1 MLEKLNLYV
10 RGVGVLLI
18 PIALIV
24 GMAGCT
30 GDDGSYAGPPGHTP
44 FQNSPPQNLEIRTW
58 YDLDAVKDNL
68 AGNHTLMNDLDST
81 ASGYWEL
88 AGPIANQ
95 GKGWAPIGFVERFFW
110 DSPFGCGGS
119 RTDWYGLHGTFD
131 GQGYEIRDLFI
142 DRPHESGVGLF
153 GVVDEGGVIKDTGA
167 VNVTVIGEYY
177 IGALVGR
184 NRGSVSNSYSS
195 GSVTGEQWGVGGL
208 VGVNHG
214 TVSNSYSTCNVI
226 GSGAIGGLVGSS
238 GFTVS
243 DCYSTGDVTGSYDI
257 GGLVGVNHDTASNSY
272 YNYDEVLINGESVI
286 TIGALSNE
294 DFCQWLAQDRF
305 LDVNERPSQEAGYYL
320 IDDVLDFKQLLAF
333 GRDGSLK
340 FGLTN
345 DLDLGDEPDFY
356 VPYLAGE
363 FDGNGHRISNLSLN
377 FDFASNVGLF
387 GYLASGGKVTRVGIE
402 NVDVTG
408 DGNIGGLVGR
418 SYGTVSNSYSSG
430 SVTGATDVGGLVGWN
445 GGTVSNS
452 YSSGSVTGY
461 RGIGGLVGMM
471 ESGDGKVSNSYSSV
485 SVTGTEDVGGLVGE
499 YHEGAVS
506 NSFWDAQISGQT
518 RSDGGTG
525 KTTAQ
530 MKNVATF
537 SRAGW
542 NIVAVADP
550 GTHNPSYIW
559 NIVDGVTYP
568 FLSWQAILQHR

>member
-10 RGVGVLLI
+10 TRVGVLLI

-30 GDDGSYAGPPGHTP
+30 GDDGSYAGSPGHAP

-58 YDLDAVKDNL
+58 YDLDAVRDNL

-110 DSPFGCGGS
+110 DSPFGGGGS
-119 RTDWYGLHGTFD
+119 RTDWYGLNGTFD

-195 GSVTGEQWGVGGL
+195 GNVTGEQWGVGGL

-257 GGLVGVNHDTASNSY
+257 GGLVG
-272 YNYDEVLINGESVI
+272 IN
-286 TIGALSNE
+286 N
-294 DFCQWLAQDRF
+294 Q
-305 LDVNERPSQEAGYYL
+305 
-320 IDDVLDFKQLLAF
+320 
-333 GRDGSLK
+333 
-340 FGLTN
+340 
-345 DLDLGDEPDFY
+345 
-356 VPYLAGE
+356 
-363 FDGNGHRISNLSLN
+363 
-377 FDFASNVGLF
+377 
-387 GYLASGGKVTRVGIE
+387 
-402 NVDVTG
+402 
-408 DGNIGGLVGR
+408 
-418 SYGTVSNSYSSG
+418 GT
-430 SVTGATDVGGLVGWN
+430 
-445 GGTVSNS
+445 
-452 YSSGSVTGY
+452 
-461 RGIGGLVGMM
+461 
-471 ESGDGKVSNSYSSV
+471 
-485 SVTGTEDVGGLVGE
+485 
-499 YHEGAVS
+499 VS
-506 NSFWDAQISGQT
+506 NSFWDVQTSGQT
-518 RSDGGTG
+518 RSAGGTG
-525 KTTAQ
+525 KTTAR
-530 MKNVATF
+530 MKNVAAF
-537 SRAGW
+537 SGAGW

-550 GTHNPSYIW
+550 GTRNPSYIW

-568 FLSWQAILQHR
+568 FLSWQAILQHS